1 MRSKARLASGPGFAL
16 EEARCADLAPSGWSP
31 PEPTGGYSLVLVRA
45 GLFRRRVRGAEE
57 MLDPAAGYWERPG
70 DEQQVAHPRGDG
82 DTCTALT
89 LSEELVGAL
98 TGDAPAVPAGP
109 VLTADGLDLVHRA
122 LVARARAGAEPWE
135 LGERVVRLASTAL
148 AQRIPERVAS
158 GQPATA
164 AARRGLVDA
173 AREALGVEPEPL
185 GLVELARLLGA
196 SPHHLSRVFQ
206 QETGTTLTRFRNR
219 LRTRRALERLAAG
232 EPDLARLAADLGFA
246 DHAHLTRTFRE
257 QLGHTPSQ
265 LRRLLEA
272 AAPGAVA
279 AKRA

>member
-1 MRSKARLASGPGFAL
+1 MRSKARLASGSGFAL

-31 PEPTGGYSLVLVRA
+31 PEPTGGYSLVLVRT

-57 MLDPAAGYWERPG
+57 LLDPAAGYWERPG

-89 LSEELVGAL
+89 LSEELVAAL
-98 TGDAPAVPAGP
+98 TGGAPAVPAGP
-109 VLTADGLDLVHRA
+109 VLTADDLDLAHRA

-148 AQRIPERVAS
+148 AQRLPERVAS
-158 GQPATA
+158 GRPATA
-164 AARRGLVDA
+164 AARRRLVDA
-173 AREALGVEPEPL
+173 AREALGVEPGPP
-185 GLVELARLLGA
+185 GLVELARLVGA

-206 QETGTTLTRFRNR
+206 QETGATLTRFRNR

-246 DHAHLTRTFRE
+246 DHAHLTRTLRE

-265 LRRLLEA
+265 LRHMLEGPA
-272 AAPGAVA
+272 
-279 AKRA
+279 